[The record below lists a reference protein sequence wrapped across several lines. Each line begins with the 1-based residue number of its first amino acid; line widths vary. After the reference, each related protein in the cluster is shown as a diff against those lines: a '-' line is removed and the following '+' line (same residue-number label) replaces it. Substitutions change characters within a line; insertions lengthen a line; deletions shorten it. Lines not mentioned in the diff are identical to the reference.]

1 MEVRVERNLSAYQDA
16 VKLLGWRVYVTS
28 DLQLSLQ
35 EAVCAYR
42 EQYLV
47 ERSIGRLKGHPLG
60 LTPVYLQSEERV
72 KGLIRL
78 LSLALR
84 VLCLVEFTVRQSLEE
99 EGEMLAGL
107 YPGNPKRATT
117 RPTTEL
123 LLRAFRGITL
133 TVVSIDGK
141 VCRLLSSLSEL
152 QKRILNLLRVPHS
165 IYSVLTG

>member
-1 MEVRVERNLSAYQDA
+1 
-16 VKLLGWRVYVTS
+16 
-28 DLQLSLQ
+28 
-35 EAVCAYR
+35 
-42 EQYLV
+42 
-47 ERSIGRLKGHPLG
+47 
-60 LTPVYLQSEERV
+60 
-72 KGLIRL
+72 
-78 LSLALR
+78 
-84 VLCLVEFTVRQSLEE
+84 
-99 EGEMLAGL
+99 MLAGL